1 MGASVVALRN
11 PRLLPNPK
19 SIGIPFH
26 RHQRIVTKAVNR
38 VAGWLAEVQ
47 PNRVHAVVA
56 VKLWGGHKYL
66 RDAMKDVNPRY
77 GSIESI

>member
-1 MGASVVALRN
+1 MGASVVVALRN

-38 VAGWLAEVQ
+38 VDGWLAEVQ
-47 PNRVHAVVA
+47 PNRVHAVA